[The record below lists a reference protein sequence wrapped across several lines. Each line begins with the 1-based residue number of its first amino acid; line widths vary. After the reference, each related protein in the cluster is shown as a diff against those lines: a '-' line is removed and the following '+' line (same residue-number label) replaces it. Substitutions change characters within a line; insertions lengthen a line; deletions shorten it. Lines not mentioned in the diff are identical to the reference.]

1 MHTAR
6 LLLLL
11 FVFALPIQV
20 AAELQLRDWQSAGD
34 GLLLRDTS
42 TGLEWLRMSQ
52 SLGLSVND
60 VTGQWFGNTEVRPPA
75 GKFAGFRYATR
86 DQVVQLYRNFGL
98 TTLDNSLTEANV
110 VGANVAFQALGFTGQ
125 RLPVTVQEGL
135 YIASPGVAVG
145 AEVVLDGRQA
155 RAFVTPTPQTTNNYD
170 FDGKHRNMAS
180 YLVRSVAVTPKPI
193 ALTGTVAFRITL
205 KRGSKMV
212 TTLKAGAYRI
222 KVNDNSST
230 HNFHLRGPGVDKK
243 TGLAAKS
250 STVWSVQ
257 LKPGTY
263 TYFCDRHAST
273 IKGVFKVIR

>member
-1 MHTAR
+1 MHTVR
-6 LLLLL
+6 LLPLL
-11 FVFALPIQV
+11 FVLALPIQV
-20 AAELQLRDWQSAGD
+20 SAELQLRDWQSAGD

-42 TGLEWLRMSQ
+42 TGLEWLRLPQSQ
-52 SLGLSVND
+52 GLSVND

-98 TTLDNSLTEANV
+98 ATIDNSMSEANV

-125 RLPVTVQEGL
+125 RLPVTVQEGFYL
-135 YIASPGVAVG
+135 EAGGGVGIG
-145 AEVVLDGRQA
+145 AIVLDNRSA
-155 RAFVTPTPQTTNNYD
+155 RAFAMPANNFD
-170 FDGKHRNMAS
+170 FDREGRHTAS
-180 YLVRSVAVTPKPI
+180 YLVRTVAVAPKPI

-205 KRGSKMV
+205 KRGSKAV
-212 TTLKAGAYRI
+212 TTLKAGTYSI

-243 TGLAAKS
+243 TGLAAKT
-250 STVWSVQ
+250 STTWTVQ

-273 IKGVFKVIR
+273 VKGVFKVTK